1 MYLPGI
7 TSSSAVYLDYTDN
20 FEGAADGWS
29 GAETIGDEQRQKIA
43 EARAIVVSE
52 AAKLRV
58 AEVLVDEAN
67 RAAIKARAVFSI
79 RDIILDQRIMSASDA
94 LLNGPA
100 NRNREHPVYRQ
111 VFKEGAASDI
121 TGAKLRE
128 EPELAQR
135 VLERFD
141 ATPEFDGKAAVRK
154 NLADAVQKSLSTRD
168 AVDEAEMNE
177 NRAVDA
183 ELAARLRVRTALE
196 QAYGML
202 RTAFPGQR
210 RFAESFFLKRERAS
224 SKAEGGE
231 SKPSEGGAEGSK

>member
-1 MYLPGI
+1 MYLPN
-7 TSSSAVYLDYTDN
+7 TSASSAVYLDHTDN

-29 GAETIGDEQRQKIA
+29 SAETIGDEQRQKIA
-43 EARAIVVSE
+43 EASAVVGS
-52 AAKLRV
+52 AASNL
-58 AEVLVDEAN
+58 
-67 RAAIKARAVFSI
+67 RAAVAVVDAADRAVIKARAVFGI
-79 RDIILDQRIMSASDA
+79 RDIILDQRIMGTSDA

-141 ATPEFDGKAAVRK
+141 AVPDFDGKAPARK
-154 NLADAVQKSLSTRD
+154 NLAEAVQKSLTTRD
-168 AVDEAEMNE
+168 ALDEAEMNE
-177 NRAVDA
+177 NKAVDA
-183 ELAARLRVRTALE
+183 ELAARLGVRTALE

-210 RFAESFFLKRERAS
+210 RFVESFFLKRERAS
-224 SKAEGGE
+224 NKAEGGE